1 MLLEIITPDK
11 KVFSGEVSSVS
22 VPGTDGRFQ
31 LLNSHAPI
39 ISTLLN
45 GAVKVRD
52 KEGEKVFNVK
62 GGVIENLDNKVIILA
77 ESV

>member
-11 KVFSGEVSSVS
+11 KIYAGEVSSVS

-31 LLNSHAPI
+31 LLESHAPI

-45 GAVKVRD
+45 GTVKVKD
-52 KEGEKVFNVK
+52 KEGEKIFEVK

-77 ESV
+77 ESI

>member
-31 LLNSHAPI
+31 LLNNHAPI

>member
-1 MLLEIITPDK
+1 MLLKIITPDK
-11 KVFSGEVSSVS
+11 KVYSGEVSSVS

-31 LLNSHAPI
+31 LLNNHAPI

-45 GAVKVRD
+45 GKVKVKD
-52 KEGEKVFNVK
+52 SEGEKLFDVK

>member
-11 KVFSGEVSSVS
+11 KIYSGEVSSVS

-31 LLNSHAPI
+31 LLDNHAPI

-45 GAVKVRD
+45 GQVRVKDR
-52 KEGEKVFNVK
+52 EGEKSFEVK
-62 GGVIENLDNKVIILA
+62 GGVIENLKNKVIILA
-77 ESV
+77 EAV

>member
-1 MLLEIITPDK
+1 LEIITPDK
-11 KVFSGEVSSVS
+11 KVYAGDVTSVS

-31 LLNSHAPI
+31 LLEMHAPI

-45 GAVKVRD
+45 GTVKVMD
-52 KEGEKVFNVK
+52 KEGEKLFEVK

-77 ESV
+77 EAV